1 MRTSFFESWM
11 ALNSELFSY
20 LTCPLI
26 DTFKY
31 IVQLLRPLW
40 GVVALLCGVANLSIS
55 FELHG
60 APLCDSRVDLIR
72 AKLVG
77 PECSY
82 RLSFDSSRGYVGAP
96 ATLPTTTSLVLAY
109 FADSVEWKQDG
120 VLEKYQPQV
129 GRCSLQI
136 FSCLNLKIIFSLG
149 T

>member
-82 RLSFDSSRGYVGAP
+82 RLSFQPWVCRCACDPPHHHKPSFSVLRRLCGMETRWSLGKISA
-96 ATLPTTTSLVLAY
+96 TSL
-109 FADSVEWKQDG
+109 F
-120 VLEKYQPQV
+120 
-129 GRCSLQI
+129 RCSLQI
-136 FSCLNLKIIFSLG
+136 FSCLNLKIIFSLE